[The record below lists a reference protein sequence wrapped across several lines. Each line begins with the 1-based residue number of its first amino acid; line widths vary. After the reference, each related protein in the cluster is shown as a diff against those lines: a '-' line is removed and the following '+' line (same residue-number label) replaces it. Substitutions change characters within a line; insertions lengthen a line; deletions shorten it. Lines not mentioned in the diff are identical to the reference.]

1 MDLKLRLPRL
11 PRRQWVRGFSQ
22 IELVTTIT
30 VASLMSASVVPKM
43 IPQASRSA
51 ANWQAV
57 RLADDLRHA
66 RLLAMSLGKPLS
78 FNSDAASWRVSCINA
93 GSCTVVTPPAQTCPN
108 PTLTLLDPGHHG
120 GFCVAVEGGITLSGP
135 ASIQFDLL
143 GRPQSASTMTYQLSA
158 NGSVVA
164 TVTVAP
170 GTGFVTTAQLQ

>member
-1 MDLKLRLPRL
+1 MDLKPRLPRL
-11 PRRQWVRGFSQ
+11 PRRWWSRGFTQ
-22 IELVTTIT
+22 MELVTTIA
-30 VASLMSASVVPKM
+30 VASLMSASMVPKM

-78 FNSDAASWRVSCINA
+78 FNSDAASWRVSCVNA
-93 GSCTVVTPPAQTCPN
+93 GTCTVVTPSAQTCPN
-108 PTLTLLDPGHHG
+108 PTSTLLDPGHHG

-143 GRPQSASTMTYQLSA
+143 GRPQSAGTMTYQLSA
-158 NGSVVA
+158 NGTVVA
-164 TVTVAP
+164 TVSVAS